1 MKTAS
6 IDINRK
12 ENRKSILSISH
23 ILLEVSNNVNTC
35 IQQTIR
41 FSEKMN
47 FATKSF
53 TPYAQTV
60 NRYCMTLKGKNTIIA
75 QPFSYHQLDANLKR
89 IKNEIKSNLLPIA
102 FIVGKGEANY

>member
-12 ENRKSILSISH
+12 ENRKGILSISH
-23 ILLEVSNNVNTC
+23 ILFEVSNNVNTC

-60 NRYCMTLKGKNTIIA
+60 NRYCMTLKGKKYDYCTAFFISLGSSKFEKN
-75 QPFSYHQLDANLKR
+75 QKR
-89 IKNEIKSNLLPIA
+89 N
-102 FIVGKGEANY
+102 